1 MKKYQFL
8 YSATLTHDISVFR
21 VWLTHDSYSVIK
33 GVLTQDFLV
42 YSGSGLHK
50 ILFYSR
56 FSLYQILVYPGSGL
70 HRILFYSRFSLYQI
84 LVYPASGLHR
94 ILMYSGS
101 SLHRFFALIIQGQ
114 VYTGLCCIHG
124 CIYKGIWWIE
134 TSLYTGYLCIQGPD
148 YTKFQ
153 HPGSCIFHCT
163 NKFYELDSTSS
174 SSTVVYFWI
183 NMIASTIFR

>member
-33 GVLTQDFLV
+33 GVFTQDFLV

-50 ILFYSR
+50 
-56 FSLYQILVYPGSGL
+56 
-70 HRILFYSRFSLYQI
+70 ILFYSRFSLYQI

-124 CIYKGIWWIE
+124 CIYKGIWWI
-134 TSLYTGYLCIQGPD
+134 YTGYLCIQGPV

-153 HPGSCIFHCT
+153 DPGSCIFHCT